1 MELQRILAK
10 DTREAMAKVH
20 ALYGD
25 DALVISNKKARKQT
39 EVIVAIDMA
48 IDMAIDANTMITSLS
63 PAKSRISIP
72 TNIDELSFN
81 QVIES
86 QIFRSSPTLDSKS
99 NVRVPAK
106 ISVADVKN
114 TNDDN
119 SLSVEDRDYLKA
131 RELVDLVKN
140 ELGAMRREL
149 RISQELEANKA
160 VSQVPAEL
168 SLLITSLDAAGIP
181 AALRI
186 LVSNMIAKESKVDSA
201 TKLIS
206 KSLGSAIKHNPVLE
220 AMEGIHV
227 IAGRSGSENTLMA
240 MRIAKQKALDYGGRN
255 IAIIS
260 YSPKQTKSWT
270 QTQMLGLQLGVE
282 TYHASNP
289 SALSHVVAGLEEPK
303 LILIETA
310 GINLEHQINE
320 ICTSL
325 PKAKKHLLLPA
336 DASEISVNKYLKR
349 IRIEWSSVML
359 TQLESDIHPW
369 PIINAL
375 MATGNAISIA
385 ACDSSLN
392 DEAFAID
399 GVQLTQHSLSNL
411 PLSPD

>member
-1 MELQRILAK
+1 MYAVP
-10 DTREAMAKVH
+10 VH
-20 ALYGD
+20 T
-25 DALVISNKKARKQT
+25 LVVQST
-39 EVIVAIDMA
+39 
-48 IDMAIDANTMITSLS
+48 
-63 PAKSRISIP
+63 P
-72 TNIDELSFN
+72 
-81 QVIES
+81 
-86 QIFRSSPTLDSKS
+86 S
-99 NVRVPAK
+99 NVGVPAK

-310 GINLEHQINE
+310 GINLEHQIKE

-336 DASEISVNKYLKR
+336 DASEVSVNKYLKR

-375 MATGNAISIA
+375 MATGNAISLA

>member
-48 IDMAIDANTMITSLS
+48 IDANTMITSLS
-63 PAKSRISIP
+63 PAKSQISIP

-310 GINLEHQINE
+310 GINLEHQIKE

-336 DASEISVNKYLKR
+336 DASEVSVNKYLKR

-375 MATGNAISIA
+375 MATGNAISLA

>member
-48 IDMAIDANTMITSLS
+48 IDANTMITSLS

-86 QIFRSSPTLDSKS
+86 QIFRSSPTLESKS
-99 NVRVPAK
+99 NVGLPAK

-160 VSQVPAEL
+160 VSQVPTEL
-168 SLLITSLDAAGIP
+168 SLIITSLDAAGIP

-310 GINLEHQINE
+310 GINLEHQIKE

-336 DASEISVNKYLKR
+336 DASEVSVNKYLKR

-375 MATGNAISIA
+375 MATGNAISLA

>member
-48 IDMAIDANTMITSLS
+48 IDANTMITSLS

-86 QIFRSSPTLDSKS
+86 QIFRSSPTLESKS
-99 NVRVPAK
+99 NVGVPAK

-310 GINLEHQINE
+310 GINLEHQIKE

-336 DASEISVNKYLKR
+336 DASEVSVNKYLKR

-399 GVQLTQHSLSNL
+399 GIQLTQHSLSNL
-411 PLSPD
+411 PLGPD

>member
-48 IDMAIDANTMITSLS
+48 IDANTMITSLS

-86 QIFRSSPTLDSKS
+86 QIFRSSPTLESKS
-99 NVRVPAK
+99 NVGVPAK

-375 MATGNAISIA
+375 MATGNAISLA

>member
-48 IDMAIDANTMITSLS
+48 IDANTMITSLS

-86 QIFRSSPTLDSKS
+86 QIFRSSPTLESKS
-99 NVRVPAK
+99 NVGLPAK

-160 VSQVPAEL
+160 VSRVPAEL

-310 GINLEHQINE
+310 GINLEHQIKE

-336 DASEISVNKYLKR
+336 DASEVSVNKYLKR

-375 MATGNAISIA
+375 MATGNAISLA

>member
-39 EVIVAIDMA
+39 EVIVA

-310 GINLEHQINE
+310 GINLEHQIKE

-336 DASEISVNKYLKR
+336 DASEVSVNKYLKR

>member
-48 IDMAIDANTMITSLS
+48 IDANTMITSLS

-86 QIFRSSPTLDSKS
+86 QIFRSSPTLESKS
-99 NVRVPAK
+99 NVGVPAK

-310 GINLEHQINE
+310 GINVEHQINE

-392 DEAFAID
+392 DEVFAID

>member
-25 DALVISNKKARKQT
+25 DALIISNKKARKQT

-48 IDMAIDANTMITSLS
+48 IDANTMITSLS
-63 PAKSRISIP
+63 PAKPRISIP
-72 TNIDELSFN
+72 ANPEELSFN

-86 QIFRSSPTLDSKS
+86 QIFRSLPTLDSKS

-106 ISVADVKN
+106 TSVALVKN

-186 LVSNMIAKESKVDSA
+186 LVSNMITKESKIDSA
-201 TKLIS
+201 IKLIS

-220 AMEGIHV
+220 EMEGIHV
-227 IAGRSGSENTLMA
+227 ITGRSGSENTLMA
-240 MRIAKQKALDYGGRN
+240 MRIAKQKALDYGGSN

-289 SALSHVVAGLEEPK
+289 SALTHVVAGLEDPK

-310 GINLEHQINE
+310 GINLEHQLKE

-336 DASEISVNKYLKR
+336 DASEVSVNKYLKR

-369 PIINAL
+369 PIINTL
-375 MATGNAISIA
+375 MATGNAISLA
-385 ACDSSLN
+385 ASDSSVN
-392 DEAFAID
+392 DEAFALD
-399 GVQLTQHSLSNL
+399 GIQLTQHSLSNL
-411 PLSPD
+411 PLGPD

>member
-25 DALVISNKKARKQT
+25 DALVISNKEARKQT
-39 EVIVAIDMA
+39 EVIVA

-86 QIFRSSPTLDSKS
+86 QIFRSSPTLESKS
-99 NVRVPAK
+99 NVGLPAK

-310 GINLEHQINE
+310 GINLEHQIKE

-336 DASEISVNKYLKR
+336 DASEVSVNKYLKR

>member
-48 IDMAIDANTMITSLS
+48 IDANTMITSLS

-86 QIFRSSPTLDSKS
+86 QIFRSSPTLESKS
-99 NVRVPAK
+99 NVGVPAK

-260 YSPKQTKSWT
+260 YSPRQTKSWT

-336 DASEISVNKYLKR
+336 DASEVSVNKYLKR

-375 MATGNAISIA
+375 MATGNAISLA

>member
-48 IDMAIDANTMITSLS
+48 VDANTMITSLS
-63 PAKSRISIP
+63 PTKSRISVHANP
-72 TNIDELSFN
+72 DELSFN

-99 NVRVPAK
+99 NARVPHK
-106 ISVADVKN
+106 TSVVDTRN

-119 SLSVEDRDYLKA
+119 RLSVEDRDYLKA

-149 RISQELEANKA
+149 RISQELEANRA

-181 AALRI
+181 APLRI

-201 TKLIS
+201 IKLIS

-220 AMEGIHV
+220 EMEGIHV

-240 MRIAKQKALDYGGRN
+240 MRIAKQKALDYGGSN

-260 YSPKQTKSWT
+260 YNPKQTKSWT

-289 SALSHVVAGLEEPK
+289 SALTHVVAGLEDPK

-310 GINLEHQINE
+310 GINLEHQLKE

-336 DASEISVNKYLKR
+336 DASEVSVNKYLKR

-369 PIINAL
+369 PIINTL
-375 MATGNAISIA
+375 MATGNAISLA
-385 ACDSSLN
+385 ASDSSVN
-392 DEAFAID
+392 DEAFALD
-399 GVQLTQHSLSNL
+399 GIQLTQHSLSNL
-411 PLSPD
+411 PLGPD

>member
-48 IDMAIDANTMITSLS
+48 IDANTMITSLA

-86 QIFRSSPTLDSKS
+86 QIFRSSPTLESKS
-99 NVRVPAK
+99 NVGVQAK

-260 YSPKQTKSWT
+260 YSPRQTKSWT

-336 DASEISVNKYLKR
+336 DASEVSVNKYLKR

-375 MATGNAISIA
+375 MATGNAISLA

>member
-48 IDMAIDANTMITSLS
+48 IDANTIITALS
-63 PAKSRISIP
+63 PAKPRISIP

-86 QIFRSSPTLDSKS
+86 QIFRSSPTLESKS

-106 ISVADVKN
+106 TSVADVKN

-375 MATGNAISIA
+375 MATGNAISLA

>member
-48 IDMAIDANTMITSLS
+48 IDANTMITSLS
-63 PAKSRISIP
+63 PAKSQISIP

-86 QIFRSSPTLDSKS
+86 QIFRSSPTLESKS
-99 NVRVPAK
+99 NVGLPAK

-310 GINLEHQINE
+310 GINLEHQIKE

-336 DASEISVNKYLKR
+336 DASEVSVNKYLKR

-375 MATGNAISIA
+375 MATGNAISLA

>member
-48 IDMAIDANTMITSLS
+48 IDANTMITSLS

-86 QIFRSSPTLDSKS
+86 QIFRSSPTLESKS
-99 NVRVPAK
+99 NVGLPAK

-310 GINLEHQINE
+310 GINLEHQIKE

-336 DASEISVNKYLKR
+336 DASEVSVNKYLKR

-375 MATGNAISIA
+375 MATGNAISLA

-392 DEAFAID
+392 DEAFAIN

>member
-48 IDMAIDANTMITSLS
+48 IDANTIITALS
-63 PAKSRISIP
+63 PAKPRISIP

-86 QIFRSSPTLDSKS
+86 QIFRSSPTLESKS
-99 NVRVPAK
+99 NVGVPAK

-336 DASEISVNKYLKR
+336 DASEVSVNKYLKR

-375 MATGNAISIA
+375 MATGNAISLA

>member
-48 IDMAIDANTMITSLS
+48 IDANTMITSLS
-63 PAKSRISIP
+63 PAKSQISIP

-86 QIFRSSPTLDSKS
+86 QIFRSSPTLESKS
-99 NVRVPAK
+99 NVGVPAK

-336 DASEISVNKYLKR
+336 DASEVSVNKYLKR

-375 MATGNAISIA
+375 MATGNAISLA

>member
-39 EVIVAIDMA
+39 EVIVA

-336 DASEISVNKYLKR
+336 DASEVSVNKYLKR

-375 MATGNAISIA
+375 MATGNAISLA

>member
-48 IDMAIDANTMITSLS
+48 IDDNTMITSLS
-63 PAKSRISIP
+63 PAKPRISIP
-72 TNIDELSFN
+72 ANPDELSFN

-86 QIFRSSPTLDSKS
+86 QIFRSLPTLDSKS

-106 ISVADVKN
+106 TSVALVKK

-186 LVSNMIAKESKVDSA
+186 LVSNMITKESKIDSA
-201 TKLIS
+201 IKLIS

-220 AMEGIHV
+220 EMEGIHV

-240 MRIAKQKALDYGGRN
+240 MRIAKQKALDYGGSN

-260 YSPKQTKSWT
+260 YNPKQTKSWT

-289 SALSHVVAGLEEPK
+289 NALTHVVAGLEDPK

-310 GINLEHQINE
+310 GINLEHQLKE

-336 DASEISVNKYLKR
+336 DASEVSVNKYLKR

-369 PIINAL
+369 PIINTL
-375 MATGNAISIA
+375 MATGNAISLA
-385 ACDSSLN
+385 ASDSSVN
-392 DEAFAID
+392 DEAFALD
-399 GVQLTQHSLSNL
+399 GIQLTQHSLSNL
-411 PLSPD
+411 PLGPD

>member
-48 IDMAIDANTMITSLS
+48 IDANTMITSLS

-86 QIFRSSPTLDSKS
+86 QIFRSSPTLESKS
-99 NVRVPAK
+99 NVGVQAK

-260 YSPKQTKSWT
+260 YSPRQTKSWT

-375 MATGNAISIA
+375 MATGNAISLA

>member
-48 IDMAIDANTMITSLS
+48 IDANTMITSLS

-86 QIFRSSPTLDSKS
+86 QIFRSSPTLESKS

-106 ISVADVKN
+106 TSVADVKN

-255 IAIIS
+255 IAIIN

-310 GINLEHQINE
+310 GINLEHQIKE

-375 MATGNAISIA
+375 MATGNAISLA